1 MFEKIRLQ
9 LRLAIIFIFRFQLI
23 QQAYEVLSDPQER
36 AWYERHREEILKGS
50 QSNYKDES
58 LDVFAYFNSSCYKGF
73 DNDPEGFYGV
83 FAKVFEQ
90 LAAEDVEYME
100 SEDEFELIPKFG
112 NSLSSFDEVVAFYG
126 FWESYSTKKSYAWLF
141 PHNINEIRE
150 RRVLKIVDKEH
161 KKIQQKA
168 RKERNEEI
176 RSLVSFVKKRDKRM
190 IEYRRMLEEKA
201 SQNRL
206 KSQQNRLDQIRQ
218 RSAQIKEDQK
228 NTKVHKEQEEALKRL
243 EEDYFN
249 QYQEDSDSEYSETDE
264 LEEDVDGL
272 KINSE
277 EGSGDEDFNDDLY
290 CVACNKFFNSEKSK
304 TNHDASK
311 KHKQNLELLKVEMN
325 EEEETFKK
333 NTDETEEILS
343 DGQEEVKENGDLS
356 DAKSKSKKSKKKAK
370 KAVEIKSNDEEE
382 AVPLD
387 LVPSDSDDDEDWSS
401 SNIKKGKKAK
411 ADVNK
416 TKKKKS
422 SKATEEIS
430 PVKVELKAPEPVLVE
445 TSISKE
451 EDYDIIKGEETT
463 YNCETC
469 KQVFPS
475 KNKLFNHLKA
485 TNHSVYLGQA
495 KQSNSEKPKSK
506 KRK

>member
-1 MFEKIRLQ
+1 MSINY
-9 LRLAIIFIFRFQLI
+9 IFRFQLI

-73 DNDPEGFYGV
+73 NNDPEGFYCV

-90 LAAEDVEYME
+90 LASEDVEYMD
-100 SEDEFELIPKFG
+100 SEDEFDLIPKFG

-141 PHNINEIRE
+141 PHNITEIRE
-150 RRVLKIVDKEH
+150 RRLLKLVDKEH

-168 RKERNEEI
+168 RKERNDEI
-176 RSLVSFVKKRDKRM
+176 RSLVLFVKKRDKRM

-218 RSAQIKEDQK
+218 RSDQIKEQQK
-228 NTKVHKEQEEALKRL
+228 NTKVHKEQEETLKRL

-264 LEEDVDGL
+264 LEDVDGL

-277 EGSGDEDFNDDLY
+277 EGSEDEMFDDDLY
-290 CVACNKFFNSEKSK
+290 CVACNKFFNSEKAK

-325 EEEETFKK
+325 QEEETFKK
-333 NTDETEEILS
+333 NNDEVELEGEVLS
-343 DGQEEVKENGDLS
+343 DSQEEQKEDENVS
-356 DAKSKSKKSKKKAK
+356 DVKSKSKKSKKKTK
-370 KAVEIKSNDEEE
+370 KPVEIKSNEEEEE

-387 LVPSDSDDDEDWSS
+387 LVPSDSDDDKDWSN
-401 SNIKKGKKAK
+401 SNNKKGKKAK

-416 TKKKKS
+416 TKKKKN
-422 SKATEEIS
+422 KTAEDI
-430 PVKVELKAPEPVLVE
+430 PPPKVEEKAPEPAVVVE
-445 TSISKE
+445 TVNE
-451 EDYDIIKGEETT
+451 ENYEIIKGEETI
-463 YNCETC
+463 YNCEKC

-485 TNHSVYLGQA
+485 TNHSVYLGDV
-495 KQSNSEKPKSK
+495 KQNNSEKSKNK